1 MEGLQTPR
9 QDQSRLSDLA
19 NRKSNDSRLKKKVV
33 KRNLDTSVPGN
44 LLTDT
49 VKEPADFSQISEADE
64 FFKFRSSK
72 FVFLPFKSFAL
83 ASLEPLDVISLEA
96 EVVAN
101 LLKQA
106 QNQVSNSNDIEARS
120 KRLLDALVKIIV
132 EELYTVPEEKDRFNE
147 LVLAKIRIVLLLF
160 LIWIIVMSVVLFFNS
175 GAGGSFSGSLPT

>member
-1 MEGLQTPR
+1 MEGFQTPR

-19 NRKSNDSRLKKKVV
+19 NRKSKDSRLKKKF
-33 KRNLDTSVPGN
+33 PEN

-49 VKEPADFSQISEADE
+49 VKEPADFSQISDADE

-83 ASLEPLDVISLEA
+83 ASLEPLDIISLEA

-147 LVLAKIRIVLLLF
+147 LVLTKIRIVLLLF
-160 LIWIIVMSVVLFFNS
+160 LIWIIVMSVILFFHS
-175 GAGGSFSGSLPT
+175 GSGGYFSGPLPT

>member
-1 MEGLQTPR
+1 MEGFQTPR

-19 NRKSNDSRLKKKVV
+19 NRKSKDSRLKKKVV
-33 KRNLDTSVPGN
+33 KRNLDTSVPEN

-49 VKEPADFSQISEADE
+49 VKEPADFSQISDADE
-64 FFKFRSSK
+64 
-72 FVFLPFKSFAL
+72 SFAL
-83 ASLEPLDVISLEA
+83 ASLEPLDVISLER

-175 GAGGSFSGSLPT
+175 GAGGSFSGSPPT